1 MESKGKVGAEVNAK
15 VVELHSKSQR
25 IRENLEGL
33 LSKLQPSSQ
42 LQNAPVST
50 VFMPSAN
57 RALDALLSL
66 QMSNG
71 GGLPDLLQKEEI
83 WVHELKSMLERE
95 SVPIEVQ

>member
-1 MESKGKVGAEVNAK
+1 MESTGMIGTDINTKVQ
-15 VVELHSKSQR
+15 ELHSKTQR
-25 IRENLEGL
+25 IRENLEGF

-42 LQNAPVST
+42 LKNAPVSM
-50 VFMPSAN
+50 VFLPSAN

-83 WVHELKSMLERE
+83 WVHELKSMLERD
-95 SVPIEVQ
+95 SVPVEVQ